1 MITSSGLGSSRCLPI
16 RYIRHHAFTYA
27 HHAFFYF
34 TSITTLGM
42 NYGYKSRTK
51 SAPSSYR
58 RRTYGSGSYSKKFG
72 TVQKTRR
79 LKSFKP
85 RFATVGFT
93 RDMETKYAD
102 KAIAS
107 TGGTLSKA
115 QGANGWF
122 LTSTTWRAV
131 NFGGDTA
138 GTVTQGQQD
147 LLKGVI
153 QGTTATTRIGNKI
166 RVKELKLK
174 VSFAAAQVV
183 NATTGFENAQYGES
197 VLDETANQLSQYLRT
212 TYRLLVVKDLQ
223 VNSAENEI
231 EYSDVMESTAATG
244 FAGVHSELK
253 VANMGRFRI
262 MTDRLFNL
270 DADDPMKTISLNYYD
285 IGDVRYNGTET
296 SAAVPA
302 LTNNG
307 IYVVWAMWTQGAVGI
322 TAGAG
327 GPTLLGSA
335 VNVSRRLC
343 FQDA

>member
-42 NYGYKSRTK
+42 NYGFRSRTK

-72 TVQKTRR
+72 TVRKTRR

-85 RFATVGFT
+85 RFATVGYT
-93 RDMETKYAD
+93 RDVETKYAD
-102 KAIAS
+102 KSIQTIGA
-107 TGGTLSKA
+107 TLSA
-115 QGANGWF
+115 AAGANGWF
-122 LTSTTWRAV
+122 GSSDTWRSI
-131 NFGGDTA
+131 NFGGT
-138 GTVTQGQQD
+138 TTPVTMLQQD

-166 RVKELKLK
+166 RVKAMKLK
-174 VSFAAAQVV
+174 MTFTACSIVA
-183 NATTGFENAQYGES
+183 ATTGFENAQYGES
-197 VLDETANQLSQYLRT
+197 VLDESAGQLTQYLRT
-212 TYRLLVVKDLQ
+212 TYRVLVVRDLQ
-223 VNSAENEI
+223 VNSTENEI
-231 EYSDVMESTAATG
+231 KYSDVMEATASTG

-253 VANMGRFRI
+253 VANMGRFRV
-262 MTDRLFNL
+262 MTDKLFYL
-270 DADDPMKTISLNYYD
+270 DADDPMKTISLDYYN
-285 IGDVRYNGTET
+285 IGEVRYNGTEV
-296 SAAVPA
+296 SPSIPA

-307 IYVVWAMWTQGAVGI
+307 IYVVWAVWTQGQTIVSSTPGL
-322 TAGAG
+322 TVLS
-327 GPTLLGSA
+327 GP
-335 VNVSRRLC
+335 VNISRRLC